1 MGVLILVWGVFDGL
15 ELRSI
20 LWVDLDLDFHARGGG
35 GVELVLVVCDLIED
49 LL

>member
-1 MGVLILVWGVFDGL
+1 MGVFDGL

-20 LWVDLDLDFHARGGG
+20 LWVDLDLDLHARGGV
-35 GVELVLVVCDLIED
+35 GVVLVVWDLIED